1 MAEDDEGVSGSQA
14 LSLRVAEDAALVRAA
29 ASESSRF
36 AALYRLYVD
45 DLYRYLLSRCGD
57 AADAEDLVA
66 ETFLAAFRSAHGYR
80 GSGPVKAWLVGIA
93 RRKAADA
100 WRNRRPHVGL
110 EEARKLIDPV
120 RTDDVALRRI
130 ELGRVVAMTGR
141 LAPDRAE
148 ALRLRFFAG
157 LECGEI
163 AIVMGRSEA
172 AVKMLVHRALIDLRE
187 RLEATT

>member
-1 MAEDDEGVSGSQA
+1 MSHKTLAFGETCYRKGPSGDVVAEDGDGVSGSQA

-29 ASESSRF
+29 A
-36 AALYRLYVD
+36 A
-45 DLYRYLLSRCGD
+45 
-57 AADAEDLVA
+57 AEDLVA
-66 ETFLAAFRSAHGYR
+66 ETFLAAFRSARGYR

-100 WRNRRPHVGL
+100 RRDRRPDVGL
-110 EEARKLIDPV
+110 DEARQLVDPI

-130 ELGRVVAMTGR
+130 ELARVVAMIGG

-148 ALRLRFFAG
+148 ALRLRFFAD

-172 AVKMLVHRALIDLRE
+172 AVKMLVHAHRSPRAIGGHDM
-187 RLEATT
+187 TD

>member
-1 MAEDDEGVSGSQA
+1 MSGSQA
-14 LSLRVAEDAALVRAA
+14 LSLRVAEDAAFVRAA
-29 ASESSRF
+29 ASEPSRF

-110 EEARKLIDPV
+110 EEARKLVDPV